1 MIKRFICIFISITFL
16 ICTFSACSKEE
27 EINVIY
33 PISADPECLDPQI
46 AETAEAILITRNC
59 MEGVVRLGKHGEI
72 LPGVADKWKISSDG
86 KTYTFHIREGAKWQK
101 LNSHEDVLGKDFEKT
116 FNYSVTAADC
126 AFGIIR
132 ALRPETAA
140 KNAYLLYCI
149 KNAAKVHAGLMSENE
164 LGIHV
169 SGDNLVIEL
178 ERSNPDFI
186 RLLTYPMCMPCNREF
201 FEATGAKY
209 GLEIK
214 YTLCNGPFYVGNW
227 AEKSTLTLYRS
238 DSYVGKN
245 RSAISAMYFNVNTD
259 DEQIVKK
266 FNQEDYN
273 ASPVNPQYLSKI
285 DGSSHVKFAKQQ
297 NIVGGLVF
305 NCTDLYLANE
315 NIRRA
320 LIAGLDIK
328 SLDEERISAQGV
340 IPESCRW
347 GGDSYRKTAGTIE
360 KPAVDAITADLLFE
374 AGLEELERSNIDLKV
389 LCTEEQREDVIRLIQ
404 SWQKIFGFSITVTS
418 EVVGKDEMAQAVL
431 DGEYQIA
438 IGYFDATDGCTLQF
452 LEKFTTDNEDNICS
466 YSSED
471 YDAIISK
478 CLYVFEGEQIIE
490 GMKSAERLLIT
501 DGVFYPLYT
510 DETCFAYRDEIKCAY
525 PVSNV
530 SDIDF
535 TARVS
540 ENDKK

>member
-1 MIKRFICIFISITFL
+1 MFKRILCIFISIAFL
-16 ICTFSACSKEE
+16 ILTFAACSKEE

-46 AETAEAILITRNC
+46 AETPEAVLITRNC
-59 MEGVVRLGKHGEI
+59 MEGVVRLGKKGEI
-72 LPGVADKWKISSDG
+72 LPGVADKWKISADG
-86 KTYTFHIREGAKWQK
+86 KTYVFHIREGAMWQK
-101 LNSHEDVLGKDFEKT
+101 LKSHADVLGKDYEKT
-116 FNYSVTAADC
+116 FNYSVTADDC

-149 KNAAKVHAGLMSENE
+149 KNATKVNAGLMGEEN
-164 LGIHV
+164 LGIRV
-169 SGDNLVIEL
+169 SGDNLIIEL

-227 AEKSTLTLYRS
+227 AEKSTVTLYRS
-238 DSYVGKN
+238 DSYKGKN

-273 ASPVNPQYLSKI
+273 ASPVKAQYLSKI
-285 DGSSHVKFAKQQ
+285 ENSSSVKFAKQQ
-297 NIVGGLVF
+297 SVVGGLIF
-305 NCTDLYLANE
+305 NCKDAYLSNE

-320 LIAGLDIK
+320 LILGLDIK
-328 SLDEERISAQGV
+328 SLGKDRELAQGI
-340 IPESCRW
+340 IPSSCRW
-347 GGDSYRKTAGTIE
+347 GGDSYRKVAGDVEKNEVEPVTAE
-360 KPAVDAITADLLFE
+360 FVFS
-374 AGLEELERSNIDLKV
+374 AGLEELERTSISIKV
-389 LCTEEQREDVIRLIQ
+389 LCTEEQRDDVIRLIQ

-418 EVVGKDEMAQAVL
+418 EVVAKDEMEQSVAEG
-431 DGEYQIA
+431 DFQIA
-438 IGYFDATDGCTLQF
+438 IGYFGADDGCPLKF
-452 LEKFTTDNEDNICS
+452 LEKFTTDNEANICA
-466 YSSED
+466 YSSEE
-471 YDAIISK
+471 YDAAVSK
-478 CLYVFEGEQIIE
+478 CLYVYEGDQIVE
-490 GMKSAERLLIT
+490 GMKAAEQLLIT
-501 DGVFYPLYT
+501 DGVIYPLYT